1 MGYWEWEDIPRHFT
15 PYAINA
21 TVEIELA
28 FMKRLSQIDLASTP
42 ACIPYSID
50 MVAMEQTR
58 HGYNTKRTIKRVS
71 LLEPLQRYLQDYGGS
86 STGTTSTAK
95 FFNPASSFLSS
106 TSPST
111 SPMKG
116 KTSAPL
122 SLSASSY
129 MTSTSSSPVKGNG
142 KSTRSKKKSSK
153 TLSAG
158 STKPSSSSSSTSTVK
173 GEVTISNVIMYVLY

>member
-1 MGYWEWEDIPRHFT
+1 MGYWEWEDTPRHFT

-21 TVEIELA
+21 TIEIELA

-42 ACIPYSID
+42 ACIPYTID
-50 MVAMEQTR
+50 MIAMEQTR
-58 HGYNTKRTIKRVS
+58 HGYNTKRTIKRIS

-111 SPMKG
+111 SPMKR

-122 SLSASSY
+122 SSSTSSY
-129 MTSTSSSPVKGNG
+129 MTSSSSSPVKGKG
-142 KSTRSKKKSSK
+142 KSKKKSSK

-158 STKPSSSSSSTSTVK
+158 STKPSSSNSSTSTVK
-173 GEVTISNVIMYVLY
+173 GEVTISNVIMYVSY